1 MINSIPV
8 SVSAKTMVHKD
19 TSDEHTTLLIKDLTE
34 NLDRIN
40 ISCDQITF
48 NPLEETVTITSCKLK
63 SDQHITEPSTYQYIK
78 PKANTNIEPCST
90 SEEDEQ
96 HYDLPN
102 HTEIR
107 DVICLGSIVMLILI
121 WLTVFIYYEIFYE
134 FTDSESPIIDNNI
147 INKDSMSEDSEN
159 WLEN

>member
-1 MINSIPV
+1 MINSIHV

-48 NPLEETVTITSCKLK
+48 NPLDETVTITSCKLK
-63 SDQHITEPSTYQYIK
+63 SDEHNTTTCTDQYIK
-78 PKANTNIEPCST
+78 PKANTNIERRST
-90 SEEDEQ
+90 SEEEEYP
-96 HYDLPN
+96 YDLPN
-102 HTEIR
+102 HTDVR

-121 WLTVFIYYEIFYE
+121 WLTVFIYYEVFYE
-134 FTDSESPIIDNNI
+134 FRDIESPVIDNQI
-147 INKDSMSEDSEN
+147 INKDSMSEDTA
-159 WLEN
+159 LIQ